1 MKQDSQLILEAEVI
15 VVEGNESVFV
25 FSFVPESPR
34 CLKPK
39 RKAWRVKERVAILR
53 AVAHSVRV

>member
-1 MKQDSQLILEAEVI
+1 MLMRRTSRVV
-15 VVEGNESVFV
+15 VVEGNENAFV
-25 FSFVPESPR
+25 FTFVPESPR

-39 RKAWRVKERVAILR
+39 RKAWRVKERAAILR